1 MPQSRRIGSAGV
13 EAQYAA
19 FRHKPMMIR
28 CRDRDVDRAHRR
40 PAASA
45 CGYQRLRSMLL
56 MALLLLP
63 LVAHAGPLITPATPL
78 RGKAAAAAAPSDAA
92 SKGEAQAAGVA
103 GEAADVKAADVKAA
117 DVKAADV
124 KAADVKAAG
133 SSRAVRPASPRQPHN
148 VPGSGESAATPGLY
162 LSRIE
167 DRNQQPLRY
176 RLAGILPDAF
186 TLAESRARATFKSR
200 ATSEARANAQANA
213 HAKPHEQADVQHP
226 HVGGQRMTRP
236 ATATTRTAQSGDP
249 CLRTHSGT
257 LVIRTGQ
264 ANSACSGVE
273 FRAQMTRQLKAAMA
287 EIDAGAVNAGSPVMA
302 TSMSKPSTAA
312 RHIMLTAPPLNMTLS
327 ARTPGEDTLRR
338 LSSRAN
344 WAEQYQFRMTE
355 VRLGQ

>member
-28 CRDRDVDRAHRR
+28 CRDRGVDRAPCR
-40 PAASA
+40 PVASA
-45 CGYQRLRSMLL
+45 FGHQRLISMLL
-56 MALLLLP
+56 LALWLCPLLP
-63 LVAHAGPLITPATPL
+63 LFAHAGPLITPATPL
-78 RGKAAAAAAPSDAA
+78 RGKAAAAAAPSDAE
-92 SKGEAQAAGVA
+92 SKGEPQAAGVA

-117 DVKAADV
+117 
-124 KAADVKAAG
+124 G
-133 SSRAVRPASPRQPHN
+133 SSRAVKPASPRPPSN
-148 VPGSGESAATPGLY
+148 APDSGGSAVTPGLY
-162 LSRIE
+162 LSRTE
-167 DRNQQPLRY
+167 DRNQQPSRY
-176 RLAGILPDAF
+176 RLAGLLPDAF
-186 TLAESRARATFKSR
+186 THAESRARAI
-200 ATSEARANAQANA
+200 AEAQANAQAHA
-213 HAKPHEQADVQHP
+213 HAKPPGHADVKHPHADVQ
-226 HVGGQRMTRP
+226 RMNRQ
-236 ATATTRTAQSGDP
+236 ATAATRTAQADDP

-264 ANSACSGVE
+264 ANSRCSGAE
-273 FRAQMTRQLKAAMA
+273 FRAQMTRELKAAMA

-302 TSMSKPSTAA
+302 TSMSKPSAAA
-312 RHIMLTAPPLNMTLS
+312 RHIMVTAPPLSMTLS